1 MTHGDAAEIFSHPAS
16 DFAAKL
22 ERFSPGV
29 TEIAASTFVEGD
41 LRLVPSFGE
50 GGGCQSLSAHASGF
64 AMSPPTPFR
73 LDGKTAVVTGGTK
86 GLGCVRAAV
95 QSALVAP
102 LTRCAVASH
111 RAVARHS
118 SATSLSSSPLRYPLR
133 HPL

>member
-1 MTHGDAAEIFSHPAS
+1 M
-16 DFAAKL
+16 
-22 ERFSPGV
+22 
-29 TEIAASTFVEGD
+29 
-41 LRLVPSFGE
+41 
-50 GGGCQSLSAHASGF
+50 
-64 AMSPPTPFR
+64 PTPFR

-118 SATSLSSSPLRYPLR
+118 SATSLSSSPLRLSGTHSDTLSDTVRAPPPVIVFSLDA
-133 HPL
+133 